1 MHSRFTMKR
10 SIQIHIIFST
20 KNDVFIKKYESD
32 SGQLSINLYGN
43 LPAKKKFY
51 VLTLQLK

>member
-1 MHSRFTMKR
+1 MHSRFIMKH
-10 SIQIHIIFST
+10 SMQLYIHFST

-43 LPAKKKFY
+43 LPTKKKFY